1 MLPRMQKLTN
11 FLLSSPFCQHFFY
24 YFTKAIHSDSFYQN
38 KDNYFSL
45 VISSAAQTTTPQ
57 GNMTDIAK
65 MNMQEMEVAKSS
77 SQVSLGSQRSSQN
90 GKATGGKKKSSSL
103 PNETVE
109 YLKAWMM
116 SPEHIAHPYPTE
128 QEKTQIMAVTGV
140 EMKQLTN
147 WFVNNR
153 KRYWKPRVEA
163 RLQQHAHVAAAAAH
177 THGAYTVPESAFTQA
192 NPVSPDP
199 VNKQTVNVHQ
209 PSDGFVS
216 IDLCPSPKVKKTLE
230 KPQSLSVV
238 GTGFSRALSTIN
250 SVHAISEASSSAS
263 VTSSESDCSE
273 SSPEEGY
280 ASDASEGYDATTGM
294 VTNSEVVDIHILRPL
309 SGKTATL
316 EDVTVLSSVP
326 AERIVT
332 TFDNCAVTF
341 IYPKSERKKVSQ
353 KCNSSWI

>member
-1 MLPRMQKLTN
+1 
-11 FLLSSPFCQHFFY
+11 
-24 YFTKAIHSDSFYQN
+24 
-38 KDNYFSL
+38 
-45 VISSAAQTTTPQ
+45 
-57 GNMTDIAK
+57 MTDIAQMK
-65 MNMQEMEVAKSS
+65 MQEMEGAKSS
-77 SQVSLGSQRSSQN
+77 SQVSLGSQSPSQN
-90 GKATGGKKKSSSL
+90 GRAKGGKHKSSSL

-177 THGAYTVPESAFTQA
+177 AHVRAVVAESTIAQV

-199 VNKQTVNVHQ
+199 VNKQTVDVHQ
-209 PSDGFVS
+209 PSNGFVPFEP
-216 IDLCPSPKVKKTLE
+216 LQ

-238 GTGFSRALSTIN
+238 GTDFSRVLSTVN
-250 SVHAISEASSSAS
+250 SVHAISEASSAAS
-263 VTSSESDCSE
+263 VSSSESDCSE

-280 ASDASEGYDATTGM
+280 ASDASEGYDATTDM
-294 VTNSEVVDIHILRPL
+294 VTNSEVIDVHILRPL
-309 SGKTATL
+309 SGKSATL

-341 IYPKSERKKVSQ
+341 IYPKSEIKKVSQ
-353 KCNSSWI
+353 TDGSSRIYRMMKELN